1 MLFSEDKFFNEL
13 LNETIPE
20 MAEAKRLWQNGEHA
34 TAEKCFADYTRATLR
49 DDLQNTKEHVA
60 DGSLKTATI
69 LAEADRIV
77 DGWVSACGFPWHFE
91 DGKIDWNS
99 NKTYNNYCEW
109 TWQLSRHPEFVRLGQ
124 AYQITGD
131 EKYPRRFEEML
142 LSWID
147 QAPCPENAN
156 PYSTLTWRTIEAGIR
171 LGTWTDAIHMMIRAK
186 SLSDHAI
193 TLFFLSVCEH
203 GYRLRYFNTGYNW
216 LIIEM
221 SGLFKV
227 GIFYPFLKEGRALTE
242 YAFSRLEE
250 QLEVQVYPDGFQY
263 ELTTGYHA
271 GIINNYVGVIR
282 TARKYSDIRI
292 PEKMLTT
299 VRAMY
304 HLFVKLV
311 EPDGRRPDLN
321 DGSDGPIRG
330 NLSVAQTLYPDD
342 EVFRYFATDG
352 KEGKTPDYLSIAL
365 PYSGMAVFRTGWRE
379 DAIWAL
385 FESAP
390 FGKAHQHED
399 KLHFDLFAYGKR
411 LLKDSGQYEYDTSD
425 MRKYILST
433 KAHNTALV
441 DGMDQ
446 NRRARYQWHDEDIA
460 KKSDLLWHFG
470 DTFEVAEG
478 SYTEG
483 YGPDFI
489 DVTHHRKVIFF
500 KKGVGGTKPFFLL
513 IDTFTPHD
521 EKEHLYEVNFQL
533 GEEPIEAKGKHV
545 RVLYPDGVRLSLLGT
560 AYPTIAI
567 AQKHPRF
574 IGWRKIRDTKTAHE
588 HTPAPE
594 ILFTEYGA
602 EKTVL
607 TVVYPTD
614 EEITPITSVT
624 TDEKGFTFRL
634 TNGEEHTFAFDDP
647 RFVTGQEF
655 PERLATD

>member
-1 MLFSEDKFFNEL
+1 MLYSEEKFFTEL

-20 MAEAKRLWQNGEHA
+20 MREAKRLFTEGNLPA
-34 TAEKCFADYTRATLR
+34 AEACFAAYARKTLHE
-49 DDLQNTKEHVA
+49 DLQDTKEKVA
-60 DGSLKTATI
+60 AGTLAPAPI
-69 LAEADRIV
+69 IAEADRIV

-109 TWQLSRHPEFVRLGQ
+109 TWQLSRHPEFVTLGR

-142 LSWID
+142 LSWLE
-147 QAPCPENAN
+147 QAPCPEDAN
-156 PYSTLTWRTIEAGIR
+156 PYATLTWRTIEAGIR
-171 LGTWTDAIHMMIRAK
+171 LGTWTNAIHMMIRSP
-186 SLSDHAI
+186 SLSDHAV
-193 TLFFLSVCEH
+193 TLFFLSICEH

-221 SGLFKV
+221 SGLFRV

-242 YAFSRLEE
+242 YAFFRLEE
-250 QLEVQVYPDGFQY
+250 QLEVQIYPDGFQY
-263 ELTTGYHA
+263 ELTTGYHG
-271 GIINNYVGVIR
+271 GIINDYVGVINM
-282 TARKYSDIRI
+282 ARKYSDIKV

-299 VRAMY
+299 IRAMY
-304 HLFVKLV
+304 HLYVKLV

-321 DGSDGPIRG
+321 DGSEAPIRG
-330 NLSVAQTLYPDD
+330 DLQAALHLFPDD

-352 KEGKTPDYLSIAL
+352 KEGHTPDYLSIAL
-365 PYSGMAVFRTGWRE
+365 PYSGIGIFRTAWGG

-411 LLKDSGQYEYDTSD
+411 LLRDSGQYEYDSSD
-425 MRKYILST
+425 IRKYILST

-441 DGMDQ
+441 DGLDQ
-446 NRRARYQWHDEDIA
+446 NRRARYHWNDEDIT
-460 KKSDLLWHFG
+460 KKSDLFWNFG
-470 DTFEVAEG
+470 DEIECAEG

-500 KKGVGGTKPFFLL
+500 KKGVAGTKPFFVL
-513 IDTFTPHD
+513 IDTFTPQD
-521 EKEHLYEVNFQL
+521 GKEHLYEVNFQL
-533 GEEPIEAKGKHV
+533 DKEPIEAVGKHV
-545 RVLYPDGVRLSLLGT
+545 RVLHPDGVRLSLVST

-567 AQKHPRF
+567 AQKHPRYM
-574 IGWRKIRDTKTAHE
+574 GWRKIRDTKTAHE

-594 ILFTEYGA
+594 VLFTEYGG
-602 EKTVL
+602 EKTVV

-614 EEITPITSVT
+614 EEVTPIIAVT
-624 TDEKGFTFRL
+624 HKNDGFALSMKDGSQHFFAFSDEKFKTQ
-634 TNGEEHTFAFDDP
+634 NEK
-647 RFVTGQEF
+647 Q
-655 PERLATD
+655 